1 MLKKIFMLLLAVS
14 LFGAVECYG
23 GSESKSKSKKS
34 ASKATRQKSRK
45 GKKNAKNKQQRV
57 AFLLR
62 KEFKKIHGLQTE
74 LLRNKDDAEK
84 VKEWSNTINSTMK
97 KLTPHLKALGGV
109 PGAKNMADI
118 NQLIAEGKK
127 LASEPDK
134 VSAETALQLLQEHH
148 LELIEKFRKK
158 VSE

>member
-1 MLKKIFMLLLAVS
+1 MLKKFFMLLLAVS

-23 GSESKSKSKKS
+23 ASESKSKSKKS
-34 ASKATRQKSRK
+34 ASKAARQKSRK
-45 GKKNAKNKQQRV
+45 GKKLAKNKQQRI

-62 KEFKKIHGLQTE
+62 KEFKKIHGLQAE
-74 LLRNKDDAEK
+74 LLRNKGNAEK
-84 VKEWSNTINSTMK
+84 VKEWSSTINSTMK
-97 KLTPHLKALGGV
+97 KLAPHLKTLGAV
-109 PGAKNMADI
+109 PGSQNMADI
-118 NQLIAEGKK
+118 DKLIAEGKK

-134 VSAETALQLLQEHH
+134 VSADTALQLLQEHH

>member
-1 MLKKIFMLLLAVS
+1 MLLLAVS

-23 GSESKSKSKKS
+23 ASESKSKSKKS
-34 ASKATRQKSRK
+34 ASKAARQKSRR
-45 GKKNAKNKQQRV
+45 GKKLAKNKQQRI

-74 LLRNKDDAEK
+74 LLRNKGNAEK
-84 VKEWSNTINSTMK
+84 VKEWSSTINSTMK
-97 KLTPHLKALGGV
+97 KLAPHLKALGTV
-109 PGAKNMADI
+109 PGSRNMADI
-118 NQLIAEGKK
+118 DKLIAEGKK

-134 VSAETALQLLQEHH
+134 VSADTALQLLQEHQ
-148 LELIEKFRKK
+148 LELIETFRKK